1 MTANGNEI
9 VTLHQLKTKFSQ
21 PIDGSKIV
29 NNSITEDKLSEEI
42 KNKLNGMGGIVD
54 LIYPI
59 GSIYMSVSSTSPSV
73 LFGGTWK
80 KIENKFI
87 TPTYISVNIWKRTA

>member
-21 PIDGSKIV
+21 PIDGGKIV

-42 KNKLNGMGGIVD
+42 KNKLNEMGG
-54 LIYPI
+54 
-59 GSIYMSVSSTSPSV
+59 V
-73 LFGGTWK
+73 LVLLT
-80 KIENKFI
+80 
-87 TPTYISVNIWKRTA
+87 

>member
-9 VTLHQLKTKFSQ
+9 VTLRQLKTKFSQ

-42 KNKLNGMGGIVD
+42 KNKLNGMGGR
-54 LIYPI
+54 Y
-59 GSIYMSVSSTSPSV
+59 
-73 LFGGTWK
+73 
-80 KIENKFI
+80 
-87 TPTYISVNIWKRTA
+87 R